1 MKKQLELVDVIHR
14 SIANK
19 DDIRPL
25 VKYLDMN
32 ETVLSFGA
40 GGDRAA
46 ATEIADYLRKMGS
59 NDIATLFRGGDGVP
73 YEEVVLDVGEK
84 LKADVKKTNSIEK
97 NEEKIL
103 LKMFEDALER
113 MTDDEKRS
121 VFRSMGMNERDIPL
135 GPIGVAVI
143 QNLLREFGG
152 FYIYQITIIVANM
165 VSRALLGAGLSFATN
180 AAITRTVGAL
190 LGPIGWIA
198 TGLWL
203 IVDLAG
209 PAFRKTVP
217 AIIHIALLRTIL
229 LNKITIGVVGDG
241 SAGKDSLINAVFG
254 LNSKID
260 PIAGSTETAVVY
272 PLNDRGTTVIINY
285 PGFNDYR
292 RSVDKYTDDY
302 LHHTDVFVMV
312 VDINRGISGADT
324 KTLEKI
330 KLFGKPILICLNK
343 VDLPRTPEDL
353 AKLEQAARTR
363 LQGYHLI
370 KTAFDPDPR
379 LRQPKIGCQDVYYWI
394 RNEVQKAGKNVD
406 PDNFPPPP
414 MD

>member
-1 MKKQLELVDVIHR
+1 MKQKLELVDVIHR
-14 SIANK
+14 SLVNK

-32 ETVLSFGA
+32 ETVLNFGA
-40 GGDRAA
+40 GGDRAVA
-46 ATEIADYLRKMGS
+46 AEIADYLRKMGS

-84 LKADVKKTNSIEK
+84 LKAKVNKTSSVEK
-97 NEEKIL
+97 NEEQIL
-103 LKMFEDALER
+103 LKIFEDALER

-241 SAGKDSLINAVFG
+241 SAGKDSLINAVYG
-254 LNSKID
+254 LSSEID

-272 PLNDRGTTVIINY
+272 ALNDRRTSVIVNY
-285 PGFNDYR
+285 PGFNDHR
-292 RSVDKYTDDY
+292 KSVDKYTDDY

-312 VDINRGISGADT
+312 VDINRGISRSDT
-324 KTLEKI
+324 RTLEKI
-330 KLFGKPILICLNK
+330 KSFGKPILICLNK
-343 VDLPRTPEDL
+343 VDLPRTPDDL
-353 AKLEQAARTR
+353 AKLEQAAQAR
-363 LQGYHLI
+363 LPGYALI

-379 LRQPKIGCQDVYYWI
+379 LHQPKIGCRDVYDWI
-394 RNEVQKAGKNVD
+394 LNEIQKAGKNVKA
-406 PDNFPPPP
+406 DNFPPPS